1 MGADAGA
8 QPGKAQAVAR
18 FALGA
23 GTGVHPAAPWPWPQL
38 QPGKALA
45 VVVSDRA
52 GRRRSTGLQPGK
64 PQDVTWP
71 ALGAGTGADAG
82 AQPGK
87 ALAMATTSTKP
98 KPWVQALVQRWA
110 STRQGPGRGR
120 RFSGASS
127 RAYPWLNQQ

>member
-1 MGADAGA
+1 MGSAWAQI
-8 QPGKAQAVAR
+8 QPGKPQAVAR
-18 FALGA
+18 LALGA
-23 GTGVHPAAPWPWPQL
+23 GTGV
-38 QPGKALA
+38 QPGKA
-45 VVVSDRA
+45 
-52 GRRRSTGLQPGK
+52 
-64 PQDVTWP
+64 QDVTWP

-120 RFSGASS
+120 RFNGASS
-127 RAYPWLNQQ
+127 RAYPWFNQQCHCPKTGEKV